1 MSGASCSRA
10 GSGRAFVLP
19 MVIAVLLVVAAVA
32 AVMLRRNV
40 AVSAAVQR
48 QVDAYLVQ
56 HTVRGLQEGIEAW
69 LTTQSARDL
78 PDVLDDD
85 GFAFELDPRDGT
97 RVRVHLS
104 DGQGTARRSGVG
116 VNADIAPDVDAISA
130 RLRQVHGEAG
140 ALRYLRE
147 VGPYSVSL
155 NAAPL
160 EVLFAIADAL
170 APEDK
175 VQLMRDGFVRLVE
188 DRRSGDIGQTELNQL
203 VSSANLTGADR
214 NRMARI
220 FTTQPTLWEVNV
232 VVRGDGVRVPLGLL
246 ARYRGLVLVEPAGTG
261 TNAFE
266 NPSPFLMWEEVQP
279 GDPGW
284 GDQGWGDPAQVEAR
298 TGSGP

>member
-1 MSGASCSRA
+1 
-10 GSGRAFVLP
+10 
-19 MVIAVLLVVAAVA
+19 MVIAVMLVVAAVA

-48 QVDAYLVQ
+48 QVDAYQVQ
-56 HTVRGLQEGIEAW
+56 HAVRGLQEGIEAW
-69 LTTQSARDL
+69 LTTQSPRDL

-97 RVRVHLS
+97 RVLVYLT

-116 VNADIAPDVDAISA
+116 VAEDIAPDVDAIAA
-130 RLRQVHGEAG
+130 RLLQVQGVDNAQ
-140 ALRYLRE
+140 RFLRE

-188 DRRSGDIGQTELNQL
+188 DRRSQELGQTELNQL

-214 NRMARI
+214 NRMVRI
-220 FTTQPTLWEVNV
+220 FTTQPTLWEVSV
-232 VVRGDGVRVPLGLL
+232 LVRGDGVRVPLGLL

-266 NPSPFLMWEEVQP
+266 NPSPFLMWEEVDLD
-279 GDPGW
+279 DPRLTG
-284 GDQGWGDPAQVEAR
+284 QSAADPAMVGSR
-298 TGSGP
+298 TGVGP

>member
-1 MSGASCSRA
+1 MGVHAHNPCSRP
-10 GSGRAFVLP
+10 AFVLP

-40 AVSAAVQR
+40 AVSGAVQR
-48 QVDAYLVQ
+48 QVEAYQVQ
-56 HTVRGLQEGIEAW
+56 HAVRGLQEGIEAW

-78 PDVLDDD
+78 PEVLDDD

-97 RVRVHLS
+97 RVLVYLA

-116 VNADIAPDVDAISA
+116 VNADIAPDIEAISA
-130 RLRQVHGEAG
+130 RLRQVHGEDG

-155 NAAPL
+155 NSAPL
-160 EVLFAIADAL
+160 EVLLAIADAL
-170 APEDK
+170 APEGK
-175 VQLMRDGFVRLVE
+175 VQPMRDGFVRLVE
-188 DRRSGDIGQTELNQL
+188 DRRNQELGQTELNQL
-203 VSSANLTGADR
+203 VSSVNLAGADR
-214 NRMARI
+214 NRMTRI

-232 VVRGDGVRVPLGLL
+232 LVRGDGVRVPLGIL

-266 NPSPFLMWEEVQP
+266 NPSPFLMWEEV
-279 GDPGW
+279 DL
-284 GDQGWGDPAQVEAR
+284 DDPAQSDPRRVEAR
-298 TGSGP
+298 TGTEP